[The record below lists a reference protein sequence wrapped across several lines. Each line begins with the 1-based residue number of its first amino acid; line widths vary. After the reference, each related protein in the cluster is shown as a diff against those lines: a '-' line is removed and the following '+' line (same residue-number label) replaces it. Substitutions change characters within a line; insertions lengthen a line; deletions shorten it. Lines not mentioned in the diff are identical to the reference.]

1 MEFEEGLEPVS
12 PTGQYFNSSVLSVSI
27 VAAME
32 FEIPINNLPSIM
44 SLLKDVFL
52 PINPRFSSIM
62 VTGKKGE
69 KQWKRVEVKLEDHI
83 NVPIFPIGLSPDSY
97 DKYYD
102 DYISEIAM
110 NQFPQNKPLWE
121 IHIVKYPTSNAAGTI
136 IFNLHHAL
144 GDGYSLMGALLSS
157 LQRADN
163 PSLPLTFPFSERSES
178 KSDRLSRGVSQ
189 LFSLIFNT
197 IYDFGWSVLKSNFIE
212 DDRTPIRSGEKG
224 VEFRPITI
232 STMTFSLDH
241 IKFIKDKLGVTINDV
256 ITGIIFFGTRLYMQE
271 ISQKSS
277 KADSTAIV
285 FLSTRTVRGYKSV
298 EEMIKPKSD
307 TPWGN
312 QFGLLHV
319 SIPKFTNLKS
329 SNPLEFVLK
338 VHKIIKQKRNSS
350 SVYFTG
356 RLLSI
361 MKKLKGPKAASRYIQ
376 RASNYSS
383 MSISNMI
390 GPVEQ
395 MALDK
400 HPVKG
405 LYFMTVKVPQSLT
418 ITMVSYMGNLRV
430 AVGSEKGFLDPHKFK
445 SCVINAFEMTLQA
458 AHEIPT

>member
-27 VAAME
+27 IAVME

-62 VTGKKGE
+62 VTGRKGE

-97 DKYYD
+97 DEYFD
-102 DYISEIAM
+102 DYISKIAM
-110 NQFPQNKPLWE
+110 NNFPQNKPLWE
-121 IHIVKYPTSNAAGTI
+121 VHIVKYPTSNAAGTI
-136 IFNLHHAL
+136 IFKLHHAL

-157 LQRADN
+157 MQRADN
-163 PSLPLTFPFSERSES
+163 PSLPLTFPFSQRSES
-178 KSDRLSRGVSQ
+178 KSDRSSRRVSQ
-189 LFSLIFNT
+189 LVSFIFNT
-197 IYDFGWSVLKSNFIE
+197 IHDFGWSMLKSNLIE

-271 ISQKSS
+271 VSQKSS

-285 FLSTRTVRGYKSV
+285 LLSTRTVKGYKSV
-298 EEMIKPKSD
+298 KEMIKPESD

-338 VHKIIKQKRNSS
+338 VHKIIRKKRNSS
-350 SVYFTG
+350 SVYYTG
-356 RLLSI
+356 CLLST
-361 MKKLKGPKAASRYIQ
+361 MKKLKGPEAASKYIH

-390 GPVEQ
+390 GPLEQ
-395 MALDK
+395 MALVR

-405 LYFMTVKVPQSLT
+405 LYFMTLKVPQSLT

-458 AHEIPT
+458 AHDIPT